1 VFEELKAI
9 SLFSGGLDSQLA
21 VRLLQEQG
29 IEVLGFNFVTPFF
42 GGTQRIE
49 AAARQLGIELV
60 NLDVTDDYIPG
71 VLQNPV
77 YGYGKNMNP
86 CIDCHAFMF
95 RTAGNLMQRY
105 DASFLVTGEV
115 LGQRPMSQNRSA
127 LNAVDKLSGYRGW
140 IVRPLSAK
148 LLPPT
153 QPEERGW
160 IDREKLLDIQGR
172 GRTRQMELAEKY
184 AIKDY
189 PSPAG
194 GCLLTDISFSR
205 RLKRVM
211 EYQNSLQIHHL
222 NILKLGRHFYLQD
235 NKLLVVGR
243 NQGENKRMEED
254 ALPEDILLKVAQR
267 PGPLGLLRGA
277 EATTQPDLIRQ
288 AASIVARY
296 SDAKNEPRTMVKYY
310 HPGLEEQSQ
319 LLEVTPL
326 SPEEIP
332 PGV

>member
-1 VFEELKAI
+1 MKAI

-42 GGTQRIE
+42 GGTQTIE

-60 NLDVTDDYIPG
+60 NLDVTEDYIPG

-95 RTAGNLMQRY
+95 RTAGDLMQRY

-184 AIKDY
+184 GVKDY

-211 EYQNSLQIHHL
+211 QYHDSPQVHDL

-235 NKLLVVGR
+235 NKLLLVGR
-243 NQGENKRMEED
+243 NQGENKRMEEG

-277 EATTQPDLIRQ
+277 EATEADLVRQ
-288 AASIVARY
+288 AAAIVARY
-296 SDAKNEPRTMVKYY
+296 SDAKNEPRTTVKWY
-310 HPGLEEQSQ
+310 HPGWEDQCE

-326 SPEEIP
+326 TPAEVPSGI
-332 PGV
+332 